1 MCYLTRTVPFARVVS
16 IASDFVYRL
25 VVKAFLVLATVLRNL
40 RHRVT
45 GKGSVV
51 RCVYGKAEAVQRLCR
66 VEGEEN
72 FESATAAVVGG
83 PVYCGDGDG
92 VVRKIS

>member
-51 RCVYGKAEAVQRLCR
+51 RCVYGRAEAVQRLCR

-72 FESATAAVVGG
+72 FRER
-83 PVYCGDGDG
+83 DGCRGWRTCVLWGWGWCCEED
-92 VVRKIS
+92 